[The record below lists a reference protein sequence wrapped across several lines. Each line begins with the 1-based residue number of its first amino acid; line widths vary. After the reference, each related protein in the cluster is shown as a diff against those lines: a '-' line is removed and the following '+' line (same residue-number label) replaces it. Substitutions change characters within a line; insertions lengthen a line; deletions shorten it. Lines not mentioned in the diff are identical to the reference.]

1 MQVFTQK
8 NILKPEEQAELKSL
22 MIKEIEEALDTS
34 VTPYQSMG
42 PQEKKHPD
50 CMPLQKLCKKI
61 EKVAS
66 DLMSK
71 PMVIINSW
79 FVICREDSN
88 FKFHHHHDESM
99 SVVYYLENC
108 NNNGTIFETFFTKLQ
123 VLAEDNSA
131 IFFESREMH
140 CTPHWNGKDRY
151 SIAFDLEF
159 KDKTL

>member
-1 MQVFTQK
+1 MQIFTQK
-8 NILKPEEQAELKSL
+8 DLLTPEERADLKSL

-66 DLMSK
+66 GLMNK
-71 PMVIINSW
+71 PMIIINSW
-79 FVICREDSN
+79 FVICRQDSD
-88 FKFHHHHDESM
+88 FKYHHHHDESM

-108 NNNGTIFETFFTKLQ
+108 DNNGTLFEAYFTKIQ
-123 VLAEDNSA
+123 VLAQDNTA
-131 IFFESREMH
+131 IFFESHQMH
-140 CTPHWNGKDRY
+140 CTPPWNGKDRY
-151 SIAFDLEF
+151 SIAFDLDF
-159 KDKTL
+159 KK